1 MIESLNKKVDL
12 VEEGTSFLGFS
23 DYGKLMI
30 GDKAFEFY
38 ADQSQKNY
46 IQIPWTEIDKVII
59 SVIFNRWIP
68 RFAIK
73 TKKNG
78 MYTFAARDVKKVLRA
93 IREYI
98 PPERMVKSLSAWQV
112 LKRNITYL
120 IKKKK

>member
-78 MYTFAARDVKKVLRA
+78 MYTFAARDVKKGFKG
-93 IREYI
+93 Y
-98 PPERMVKSLSAWQV
+98 
-112 LKRNITYL
+112 
-120 IKKKK
+120 

>member
-1 MIESLNKKVDL
+1 
-12 VEEGTSFLGFS
+12 
-23 DYGKLMI
+23 
-30 GDKAFEFY
+30 
-38 ADQSQKNY
+38 
-46 IQIPWTEIDKVII
+46 
-59 SVIFNRWIP
+59 
-68 RFAIK
+68 
-73 TKKNG
+73 